1 MLAGICTDCGST
13 FQNDNQFQLIMPLP
27 CKMPDCKAA
36 VVAGDWKGG
45 SAVDRQL
52 VIGPVRD
59 GTVGKQQHNT
69 LLLSLVIF

>member
-45 SAVDRQL
+45 SAVDRQF

-59 GTVGKQQHNT
+59 T
-69 LLLSLVIF
+69 LLLFFIFSNFLILS